1 MPVPFSA
8 MTVGEFVALL
18 VKDRVPEVAPLELG
32 VNVTVNEADEPAP
45 IVTGSEIPDRV
56 NSLFVML
63 ADETVTAAPVAVRVP
78 LREELDPTAT
88 FPKFIVTGDAVN

>member
-18 VKDRVPEVAPLELG
+18 VKDKVPEVAPLDWG

-45 IVTGSEIPDRV
+45 IVTGSEIPDSV

-63 ADETVTAAPVAVRVP
+63 ADVTVTAAPVAVRLP
-78 LREELDPTAT
+78 LSEELDPTAT
-88 FPKFIVTGDAVN
+88 FPKLNVTGEAVN